1 MEYEEYKAMKSEIS
15 KEKEGNR
22 AQGGRKSQTIRTNY
36 FKYSMRCKCKHTA
49 LESTQSE

>member
-22 AQGGRKSQTIRTNY
+22 AQGEENHK
-36 FKYSMRCKCKHTA
+36 
-49 LESTQSE
+49 L